1 MSEVTNG
8 TEYVENDKA
17 VIEIGGTLVPAYI
30 DGEIE
35 YTYTYYPA
43 EGMSGRMEDA
53 IPSSDEITLDSVDL
67 IVTIYGVEDLDALT
81 AKQGQVQFRTTSIDF
96 YEKHFGVLHSMD
108 VSL

>member
-1 MSEVTNG
+1 MSEVTSG

-30 DGEIE
+30 VGEIE

-43 EGMSGRMEDA
+43 EGMGGRMEDA

-67 IVTIYGVEDLDALT
+67 IVTIYGVEDLEALT
-81 AKQGQVQFRTTSIDF
+81 AKEGQVQFRTTSIDF